1 MQVYCEHD
9 NRHPDIHCNLCGQG
23 FVVYW
28 EGQSR
33 PERSDAL
40 LEVEKALRDHHR
52 LHPGAKAH
60 PAHGFLVRER
70 MHSTAGHGPSILGNA
85 PSWAL

>member
-1 MQVYCEHD
+1 MQVYCEDD
-9 NRHPDIHCNLCGQG
+9 NRHPDILCSLCGQG

-33 PERSDAL
+33 PERSAAL
-40 LEVEKALRDHHR
+40 LEVERTLRGHHR
-52 LHPGAKAH
+52 IQAGRKAH
-60 PAHGFLVRER
+60 PAHGFLVQER
-70 MHSTAGHGPSILGNA
+70 KYSAAHGPSILGNA